1 MRPIPDVKATL
12 QRLRE
17 RHWIDHVLRAW
28 ERYQQQRGDHYAA
41 GITYFTVLS
50 LFPLLMVGFAVAG
63 FVLAGNESLL
73 TDAQNKITE
82 NAPGDMGQQLND
94 IIDQAINSRASVGA
108 IGLLIALY
116 SGLGWMNNLRAA
128 LTAQWDQEHEK
139 GKFVMT
145 KVRDLGALA
154 GLGIA
159 LVISFAV
166 SALGSGAVL
175 RQLLDWLNLDDVTG
189 VGVVLRVA
197 GILVGIAASW
207 AVMVWVI
214 ARMPREPVTL
224 ASAVRA
230 ALIAAVA
237 FEVFKQVGVVYLDK
251 VLHSPAGVAFGP
263 IIGIMVFAYFTARI
277 VLFSTAW
284 AATAPENLALV
295 PVPPPAG
302 AVIAPRLAVRGGPS
316 FAEGAALVGA
326 GALAVLGLS
335 ELRRRK

>member
-1 MRPIPDVKATL
+1 VKATV

-17 RHWIDHVLRAW
+17 RPWVDHVLRAW

-73 TDAQNKITE
+73 TDAQDKITE
-82 NAPGDMGQQLND
+82 NAPGDMGTQLND
-94 IIDQAINSRASVGA
+94 IIDQAISSRTSVGVL
-108 IGLLIALY
+108 GLALALY

-139 GKFVMT
+139 GNFLMT

-154 GLGIA
+154 GLGLA
-159 LVISFAV
+159 LVVSFGV
-166 SALGSGAVL
+166 SALGSGAIL
-175 RQLLDWLNLDDVTG
+175 RQLLEWLNLDDVTG
-189 VGVVLRVA
+189 VGVALRIA

-214 ARMPREPVTL
+214 ARMPREPVTF
-224 ASAVRA
+224 ASAARA
-230 ALIAAVA
+230 ALIAAVG
-237 FEVFKQVGVVYLDK
+237 FEIFKQVGVIYLDS
-251 VLHSPAGVAFGP
+251 VLQSPAGVAFGP

-284 AATAPENLALV
+284 AATAPENLAMV
-295 PVPPPAG
+295 AVPPPSG
-302 AVIAPRLAVRGGPS
+302 AVIAPRLEVRKGPS